1 MILLNIDFEPLRGY
15 YKIKDT
21 RVTALISRRWSLM
34 KISRTFSAVVAAATI
49 LLAVTSA
56 VAYFLYRV
64 SREKAYNE
72 KWEDYIDCGI

>member
-1 MILLNIDFEPLRGY
+1 
-15 YKIKDT
+15 
-21 RVTALISRRWSLM
+21 M
-34 KISRTFSAVVAAATI
+34 KMSRTLGAIVAAATI